1 MLRFIMRRN
10 LPAGLFVVFERPDDA
25 LYVVFVDFFRGFRV
39 SLYKQL
45 MQRMCAVC
53 SGIFFSRFRSDVS
66 SACSVKSISYK
77 TDWM

>member
-45 MQRMCAVC
+45 PAGFAATYPLRA
-53 SGIFFSRFRSDVS
+53 R
-66 SACSVKSISYK
+66 
-77 TDWM
+77 

>member
-1 MLRFIMRRN
+1 MPRFIMRRN

-45 MQRMCAVC
+45 SCNACAPFVLAY
-53 SGIFFSRFRSDVS
+53 SSSRFRADVS
-66 SACSVKSISYK
+66 LCVLGKVDII
-77 TDWM
+77 

>member
-10 LPAGLFVVFERPDDA
+10 LPAGLFMVFERPDDA

-45 MQRMCAVC
+45 MQRVCAVC
-53 SGIFFSRFRSDVS
+53 SGIFFQPVS
-66 SACSVKSISYK
+66 QRCILCVLSKVDII
-77 TDWM
+77 

>member
-53 SGIFFSRFRSDVS
+53 SGIFLLRVS
-66 SACSVKSISYK
+66 QRRILCVLVKVYIF
-77 TDWM
+77 